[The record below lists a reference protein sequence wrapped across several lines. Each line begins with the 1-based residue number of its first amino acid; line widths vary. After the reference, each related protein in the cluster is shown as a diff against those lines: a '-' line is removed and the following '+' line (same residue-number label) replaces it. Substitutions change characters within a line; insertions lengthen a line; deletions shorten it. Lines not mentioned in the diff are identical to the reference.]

1 MTVQDI
7 IKQSLQEIKSRG
19 LQLTPEVYGEIFCKH
34 AKRGNVIIEE
44 CQKLEKFLKRLS
56 PELQKSI
63 KNRHVSNL
71 DQLIQYLGSEVMRSN
86 PGKSSE
92 IIQAY
97 VLLVKRLLQ
106 AVSMLHNKEAA
117 QMAEKDAKKIAPYLE
132 KSEIDAIRE
141 HWNRFVME
149 YDDSFLKKLSPYCA
163 TETDDLRTMV
173 EELSECLKSYSG
185 GGGEYAVLA
194 QILVASLVPS
204 IASGMNDEIA
214 TISAQIRS
222 NPELLTSQAMIED
235 IRHII
240 KKRIELDKKA
250 VTSQMSELDT
260 IIEHINLAL
269 VRVIDFGD
277 SNYDAITKIQGE
289 LDEVNLGS
297 DSFEMIHGKLLSIA
311 SSLETETRV
320 LGEEMRKSKE
330 EIAEL
335 RQKVRILEE
344 ALRKERKKS
353 GTDTLT
359 KLPNRRAIDDFIK
372 KQEATFKRYG
382 DNYAVVLFDIDHFK
396 AVNDNYGHDAGDVVL
411 ASFGKM
417 LRRYSREVDFVGR
430 WGGEEFLVVLPKT
443 DLKGAVRFAEKLRE
457 VVSKSK
463 FMYKG
468 VRIPITISGG
478 VADRISSESMEDM
491 LKRADENLYQA
502 KEGGRNK
509 IAA

>member
-1 MTVQDI
+1 
-7 IKQSLQEIKSRG
+7 
-19 LQLTPEVYGEIFCKH
+19 
-34 AKRGNVIIEE
+34 
-44 CQKLEKFLKRLS
+44 
-56 PELQKSI
+56 
-63 KNRHVSNL
+63 
-71 DQLIQYLGSEVMRSN
+71 
-86 PGKSSE
+86 
-92 IIQAY
+92 
-97 VLLVKRLLQ
+97 
-106 AVSMLHNKEAA
+106 
-117 QMAEKDAKKIAPYLE
+117 
-132 KSEIDAIRE
+132 
-141 HWNRFVME
+141 ME

-185 GGGEYAVLA
+185 GGGDYAVVA

-235 IRHII
+235 IRYII

-269 VRVIDFGD
+269 VRVIDCGD

-320 LGEEMRKSKE
+320 LGEEMRKSRE

-478 VADRISSESMEDM
+478 VADRISSESMENM